1 MVKKETNYNPF
12 LEISHRGD
20 EKVIMNTQSTKK
32 IKNLSKELTKNNI
45 ILFIVGEPGSG
56 KTLSE
61 KEIEKSLPK
70 RLEKKKIIF
79 SSDLINELKYL
90 SSKKT
95 LKKKTIMFIDK
106 FELSDI
112 IKDEKL
118 KKIINLII
126 NTSKIGIG
134 YVITCTPSTLVRLF
148 SLSDKIKSYSKV
160 YSVPALSLEQ
170 AKKLIISRLN
180 IIRKKKIN
188 SVDPFTTSQIKNI
201 WKTSKGNPRMIL
213 LLCASLYE
221 ILK

>member
-1 MVKKETNYNPF
+1 MVKKEKIYNPF

-20 EKVIMNTQSTKK
+20 EKVIMDAQSIKK
-32 IKNLSKELTKNNI
+32 IKTLSKELTKSNI

-61 KEIEKSLPK
+61 KEIEKNIPK
-70 RLEKKKIIF
+70 RFEKKKLIF
-79 SSDLINELKYL
+79 SLNLINELK
-90 SSKKT
+90 SIPAEKT
-95 LKKKTIMFIDK
+95 LKKKIIIFVDK
-106 FELSDI
+106 FELSDV

-118 KKIINLII
+118 KKILNLII
-126 NTSKIGIG
+126 NTSKTGVG
-134 YVITCTPSTLVRLF
+134 YVITCTPATLARLF
-148 SLSDKIKSYSKV
+148 GLSDKLKIYSKV

-170 AKKLIISRLN
+170 AKKLITSRLN
-180 IIRKKKIN
+180 IIRKKKMN
-188 SVDPFTTSQIKNI
+188 SIAPFTASQIKNI